1 MDIDLGTTWVCF
13 RKGLLT
19 IPGDAKISKML
30 PFKEV
35 ISFCCLLMH
44 PAKLGA
50 VEKNGVVCLV
60 FTWGCT
66 THDDRDYNKP
76 LYGSQYNPFGRFP
89 FEIPVQSLQPRWLVL
104 CFCACNKQFWSTF
117 DPPTKATTARNT
129 LDMWL
134 DHECSEADV
143 LDSLEPFAKAIERI
157 HWKVCN
163 KEQKPDITR
172 TEEAHANRQSAITG
186 IDDDDDHV
194 RVRYII
200 LYNQL

>member
-1 MDIDLGTTWVCF
+1 MFQERTIDYSWRCQNIQNAAF
-13 RKGLLT
+13 QRSHFLLLFV
-19 IPGDAKISKML
+19 DASGKVGSGGK
-30 PFKEV
+30 K
-35 ISFCCLLMH
+35 
-44 PAKLGA
+44 
-50 VEKNGVVCLV
+50 GVVCLV